1 MNAAIAIGGRYA
13 YIGSR
18 TDASEGHVHPGVLI
32 VDIKDPSQ
40 PEVVGEIG
48 QPDEGHPGETSRE
61 LRIWPEEDLLMVLN
75 FGCDSGHD
83 CGIQPVDP
91 TIRFFD
97 ISGEFAAKPAL
108 VATYLPT
115 RVPHEFYLWVDPSKP
130 GRALL
135 FMSTP
140 GQEGSLLVTDIS
152 GARQGDFREVASWET
167 SFPDPGRDDN
177 LHSLSVSV
185 DGKRAYLAHLGAGF
199 FILDVSSVT
208 NGDATPRIQIVTP
221 LERRAQW
228 PGVGP
233 HSAVKVPGR
242 DLVLTTDEVYGGIG
256 PGMGC
261 PWGWVRLIDVAD
273 ESAPRVV
280 SEYQVLPYNDAAYCD
295 QVSSD
300 RDRES
305 SFSSHNPTVTGE
317 LAFVSWHSA
326 GLQAISIQDPLA
338 PEQMAEFVPRPL
350 DSVATEDPLLSSG
363 PDKVVMWS
371 YPIIRDGLIYVVDVR
386 NGLYVLRY
394 EGPGAE
400 EVGSIGLL
408 DGNSNLGDAA

>member
-1 MNAAIAIGGRYA
+1 MNAAIAIGGHYA

-18 TDASEGHVHPGVLI
+18 TDASEGHVHPGVLV

-40 PEVVGEIG
+40 PKVVGEIG
-48 QPDEGHPGETSRE
+48 PPAEGNPGETSRE

-75 FGCDSGHD
+75 FECDAGHD
-83 CGIQPVDP
+83 CSAQPVPP

-108 VATYLPT
+108 VSTYHPSL
-115 RVPHEFYLWVDPSKP
+115 VPHEFYLWVDPSKQ

-140 GQEGSLLVTDIS
+140 GQGESLLVVDIS
-152 GARQGDFREVASWET
+152 GARQGGFREVARWET
-167 SFPDPGRDDN
+167 SFPDPGPDDN
-177 LHSLSVSV
+177 LHSVSVSV
-185 DGKRAYLAHLGAGF
+185 DGKRAYLAHLSAGF

-208 NGDATPRIQIVTP
+208 KGDTAPRIEIVTP
-221 LERRAQW
+221 LERRVQW

-242 DLVLTTDEVYGGIG
+242 DLVLTTDEVYGGSG
-256 PGMGC
+256 PGRGC
-261 PWGWVRLIDVAD
+261 PWGWVRIIDVAD
-273 ESAPRVV
+273 ESAPQVI
-280 SEYQVLPYNDAAYCD
+280 SEYQVLPYNDASYCD
-295 QVSSD
+295 QVSPD
-300 RDRES
+300 RDRDS
-305 SFSSHNPTVTGE
+305 SFSSHNPTVAGD

-326 GLQAISIQDPLA
+326 GLQAFSLQDPFV
-338 PEQMAEFVPRPL
+338 PDQVAEFIPIPL

-394 EGPGAE
+394 DGPGAE
-400 EVGSIGLL
+400 DLAPIGFLE
-408 DGNSNLGDAA
+408 GNSNLGDAA